1 MLNTTKTSVMNIP
14 PQTIAIFGNNYQAEK
29 SLYVEQ
35 IVHTLQALGVKV
47 IIEQRFLEFLKTSH
61 CCDSL
66 DFSTI
71 HSFEASKCTADL
83 AISTGG
89 DGTFLNTAGL
99 LGNRAIPILGI
110 NTGRLGFLADI
121 KPEEIEE
128 TMQKLVNGDFDVR
141 ERSLIEVEVE
151 GLEIDIYPFALN
163 EVAILK
169 HDNSSL
175 IEINTLING
184 ELLTNYLAD
193 GLIICTPTGST
204 GYSLS
209 VGGPVLEPQS
219 STFCLSPVAPHSLT
233 MRPVVVRDDVVID
246 LQVKSRTGS
255 FLLAIDGR
263 SKSFPEGTHLLLR
276 KAAYNIPIVKMRPN
290 NFFSTLREKM
300 MWGKDQRI

>member
-1 MLNTTKTSVMNIP
+1 MNFP

-29 SLYVEQ
+29 SLYVDL
-35 IVHTLQALGVKV
+35 IVCTLQALGAKV
-47 IIEQRFLEFLKTSH
+47 TIEQRFLEFLKSAH

-66 DFSTI
+66 DYSTI
-71 HSFEASKCTADL
+71 ESFKTEECSADL

-99 LGNRAIPILGI
+99 LGNRAIPILGV

-128 TMQKLVNGDFDVR
+128 AMKKIIKGDFDIR

-151 GLEIDIYPFALN
+151 GHDVEIYPFALN
-163 EVAILK
+163 EVALLK

-175 IEINTLING
+175 IEINTFVNG

-233 MRPVVVRDDVVID
+233 MRPVVIRDDVIID

-255 FLLAIDGR
+255 FLLAVDGR
-263 SKSFPEGTHLLLR
+263 SKSFPEGTRLRLR
-276 KAAYNIPIVKMRPN
+276 KANYNIPIVKISPN

>member
-1 MLNTTKTSVMNIP
+1 MNFP

-29 SLYVEQ
+29 SRHVELV
-35 IVHTLQALGVKV
+35 IRTLQTLNANV
-47 IIEQRFLEFLKTSH
+47 IIEARFLEFLKSAH
-61 CCDSL
+61 CCKCL
-66 DFSTI
+66 DYSTVD
-71 HSFEASKCTADL
+71 SFEASQCTADL

-99 LGNRAIPILGI
+99 LGNRAIPILGV

-121 KPEEIEE
+121 KPEDIEE
-128 TMQKLVNGDFDVR
+128 TMLKLTKGNFDIR
-141 ERSLIEVEVE
+141 ERSLIEVEIE
-151 GLEIDIYPFALN
+151 GQDIEIYPFALN
-163 EVAILK
+163 EVALLK

-175 IEINTLING
+175 IEINTLVNG

-233 MRPVVVRDDVVID
+233 MRPVVVKDDVVID

-255 FLLAIDGR
+255 FLLAVDGR
-263 SKSFPEGTHLLLR
+263 SKSLPKGTHLRLQ
-276 KAAYNIPIVKMRPN
+276 KANYTIPIVKISPN